1 MDVQV
6 LTTGYWPIYPQYP
19 NIILP
24 PELRAHQVKFESY
37 YQNKYQGR
45 RIAWQYSLG
54 NCIVKASFPKQPG
67 GKELII
73 NLCQTLVLLCFQY
86 EDGPNGQGLTI
97 DEIIKKTG
105 IDDRGEVERVL
116 QSLSLGRDGTR
127 LLIKVDHDSPSKL
140 DNSTS
145 PTSVSEKSSPGKS
158 KKQKVRRNV
167 GPDDRFLFN
176 ASFTSNQ
183 RRIRIPNITMKETAK
198 ERTETH
204 EAVSKDRLY
213 LIDAAVVRIM
223 KARKTI
229 DHRDL
234 MGEVMA

>member
-1 MDVQV
+1 
-6 LTTGYWPIYPQYP
+6 
-19 NIILP
+19 
-24 PELRAHQVKFESY
+24 
-37 YQNKYQGR
+37 
-45 RIAWQYSLG
+45 
-54 NCIVKASFPKQPG
+54 
-67 GKELII
+67 
-73 NLCQTLVLLCFQY
+73 
-86 EDGPNGQGLTI
+86 
-97 DEIIKKTG
+97 
-105 IDDRGEVERVL
+105 
-116 QSLSLGRDGTR
+116 

-234 MGEVMA
+234 MGEVMAQLKFPSSSSDVKKRVESLIEREYMERVEGDRSRYNYLA